1 MCRRLQRETRHF
13 LQENFS
19 ITKKRGSCGGDRKT
33 YKIVAKKELVPKIE
47 LFEVEAPDIAAKSQA
62 GQFIIV
68 INGKEGERI
77 PLTICGYDTAKGTIS
92 FAFHEVG
99 KTTKSLALLKQGEC
113 IDNVTGPLGNPSEVK
128 KFGKV
133 LCVGGSVMIAPL
145 LLQVKAMKE
154 AGNKVTTILGA
165 RTKEFIMMED
175 EAKALSDK
183 VYIATDDGSKGFK
196 GLDFLKDLLKKEEF
210 DRCIV
215 MGPVIL
221 MKDVSEIT
229 KPYNIPTIVTTTP
242 IMIDGMGMC
251 GVCRVTVDGK
261 MMFGCVDGPEFDGHK
276 VDFDGLILRQRTML
290 PEERLSS
297 VLWEMR
303 GGCKCGGSKA

>member
-1 MCRRLQRETRHF
+1 M
-13 LQENFS
+13 
-19 ITKKRGSCGGDRKT
+19 
-33 YKIVAKKELVPKIE
+33 YKIVTKNELAPKIK
-47 LFEVEAPDIAAKSQA
+47 LFEVAAPDIAAKAQA
-62 GQFIIV
+62 GQFLIV
-68 INGKEGERI
+68 INGQKGERI
-77 PLTICGYDTAKGTIS
+77 PLTISSYDRVKGTVS

-99 KTTKSLALLKQGEC
+99 KTTKSLGKLKQGEE

-128 KFGKV
+128 NFGKV

-145 LLQVKAMKE
+145 LLQVKVMKE
-154 AGNKVTTILGA
+154 AGNSVTTVLGA
-165 RTKEFIMMED
+165 RTKEFVMMQE

-183 VYIATDDGSKGFK
+183 VIFATDDGSLGYK
-196 GLDFLKDLLKKEEF
+196 GLDFLKDLLAKEKF

-229 KPYNIPTIVTTTP
+229 KPFGIPTIVTMTP

-251 GVCRVTVDGK
+251 GVCRVTVGGK
-261 MMFGCVDGPEFDGHK
+261 MLFGCVDGPEFDGHQT
-276 VDFDGLILRQRTML
+276 DFDELILRQRTML

-297 VLWEMR
+297 VLADMD
-303 GGCKCGGSKA
+303 GGCKCGRSKA

>member
-1 MCRRLQRETRHF
+1 M
-13 LQENFS
+13 
-19 ITKKRGSCGGDRKT
+19 
-33 YKIVAKKELVPKIE
+33 
-47 LFEVEAPDIAAKSQA
+47 
-62 GQFIIV
+62 
-68 INGKEGERI
+68 
-77 PLTICGYDTAKGTIS
+77 S

-99 KTTKSLALLKQGEC
+99 KTTKALALLNEGDC

-128 KFGKV
+128 NFGKV

-154 AGNKVTTILGA
+154 AGNNVTTILGA
-165 RTKEFIMMED
+165 RTKEFVMMEK
-175 EAKALSDK
+175 EAKDMSDNL
-183 VYIATDDGSKGFK
+183 YISTDDGTAGFK
-196 GLDFLKDLLKKEEF
+196 GLDFLKDMLKKEKF
-210 DRCIV
+210 DRCVV

-229 KPYNIPTIVTTTP
+229 KPYSIPTIVTATP

-251 GVCRVTVDGK
+251 GVCRVSIAGK
-261 MMFGCVDGPEFDGHK
+261 MQFGCIDGPEFDGHK

-297 VLWEMR
+297 LLWEMR
-303 GGCKCGGSKA
+303 GGCQCDRSKA